1 MYCRAGSA
9 EEKGWNSR
17 GKTDEVEKDRLVEK
31 SVREA
36 ERETVKLAFQKAI
49 DCLTLKIPYWIR
61 RHRDGLLIF
70 FSLAVELKEYGA
82 LLEL

>member
-1 MYCRAGSA
+1 M
-9 EEKGWNSR
+9 EKYR
-17 GKTDEVEKDRLVEK
+17 VVER

-49 DCLTLKIPYWIR
+49 DRLTLKISYWIR

-70 FSLAVELKEYGA
+70 FSLAVELKGVWSIA
-82 LLEL
+82 